1 MARFFQY
8 LREFIQIETEMDLM
22 KIRQRAIKLFRSQ
35 IKTIFMKKNFTLAL
49 LVILVA
55 VASCSFTNKSFEN
68 DDKDKLLLDLIT
80 YVLERGHYEPKDLN
94 DSFSSNVFDDFIDI
108 LDPTK
113 RYFVASDI
121 RDFEK
126 YRFMIDDEIRNTEI
140 TFFNV
145 VYQRLMKRM
154 GEAKE
159 IYKEVLSEPFDYS
172 IAETI
177 NIDYKDQAFATN
189 KKQLK
194 ERWRKQLKYNTLGI
208 FDNKVENRIAE
219 AKQDENTGKATATLT
234 LNSFPG
240 TIDKVTLEEESR
252 ENTQNTLDEFFDF
265 IDDLERKDWFV
276 QYINTIVDEFDP
288 HTFYFAPDDK
298 EKFDIG
304 MSGKFEG
311 IGARLQKKPE
321 GARVMEIIS
330 GGPVWREQS
339 LEVGDEILKVG
350 QDGEEPIDI
359 VGMRL
364 DDAIKLIKGPKGT
377 VVDLTVRKVDG
388 TVEEVSITRDVV
400 QLEESFAKSATV
412 KKEDSKYGLIHLPKF
427 YVDFEDYTER
437 NAATDVA
444 KEVERLKQEG
454 VEGIVLDLRDNGG
467 GSLKTVVEMAGL
479 FIKDGPIVQ
488 VRSSGQR
495 KEVHEDKDERIQWD
509 GPLVILVNE
518 LSASASEILAAAMQD
533 YKRAVVI
540 GSKQTFGKGTVQNVI
555 PLDNIVRSNEHGDL
569 GAIKLTTQK
578 FYRIN
583 GGSTQLEGVKSDI
596 VVPDRYSYIDLGERD
611 QENPLGWDKI
621 TPANYKIWD
630 GYIDFETTVSNSKKR
645 MADNEYI
652 KLIEENAKWLKEQ
665 QDETI
670 ISLSYDAYKKR
681 ENQAKKRSDH
691 FKSLQEYDSQLTFQ
705 SLRYETEL
713 FTKDSILREKRDR
726 WHKNLAKD
734 IYVDEAVNVLR
745 DLQLNN
751 IKSAERKLAS
761 VKG

>member
-1 MARFFQY
+1 
-8 LREFIQIETEMDLM
+8 
-22 KIRQRAIKLFRSQ
+22 
-35 IKTIFMKKNFTLAL
+35 MKKNFTLAL

-55 VASCSFTNKSFEN
+55 VASCSFTSKSFEN

-80 YVLERGHYEPKDLN
+80 YVLERGHYEPKNLN
-94 DSFSSNVFDDFIDI
+94 DSFSSNVFDDFVDI

-113 RYFVASDI
+113 RYFLASDI
-121 RDFEK
+121 REFEK
-126 YRFMIDDEIRNTEI
+126 YRFQIDDEIKNTDI
-140 TFFNV
+140 TFFNI

-154 GEAKE
+154 GEAKD
-159 IYKEVLSEPFDYS
+159 IYKEVLSQPFDYS
-172 IAETI
+172 IEETI
-177 NIDYKDQAFATN
+177 NIDYKDQDYATN
-189 KKQLK
+189 RKQLK
-194 ERWRKQLKYNTLGI
+194 ERWRKQLKYNTLAV
-208 FDNKVENRIAE
+208 FDGKVENGITDAGEQVNNANLLTYSSITSAVNRDELE
-219 AKQDENTGKATATLT
+219 ADA
-234 LNSFPG
+234 
-240 TIDKVTLEEESR
+240 R
-252 ENTQNTLDEFFDF
+252 ENTKNTLDEFFDF

-321 GARVMEIIS
+321 GARIMEIIS
-330 GGPVWREQS
+330 GGPVWRDQS

-377 VVDLTVRKVDG
+377 VVDLTVRRVDG
-388 TVEEVSITRDVV
+388 TIEVVSVTRDVV
-400 QLEESFAKSATV
+400 LLEESYAKSATV
-412 KKEDSKYGLIHLPKF
+412 KREDHKYGLINLPKF

-444 KEVERLKQEG
+444 KEVDRLREAR

-596 VVPDRYSYIDLGERD
+596 VVPDRYSVISILGERD

-621 TPANYKIWD
+621 SPADYEIWD
-630 GYIDFETTVSNSKKR
+630 GYIDFETAVANSKKR
-645 MADNEYI
+645 MDENPQI

-665 QDETI
+665 QDEI
-670 ISLSYDAYKKR
+670 IVSLNYDVYKVK
-681 ENQAKKRSDH
+681 EGEAKKRSDH
-691 FKSLQEYDSQLTFQ
+691 FKSLREYDSKLTFE
-705 SLRYETEL
+705 SLKYETEL
-713 FTKDSILREKRDR
+713 FTQDSVLREKRNR
-726 WHKNLAKD
+726 WHKDLARD
-734 IYVDEAVNVLR
+734 IYVEEAINVLR

-751 IKSAERKLAS
+751 IKSSERKLAS